1 MRASVGR
8 YPLRRDSEQLFII
21 AAARR
26 LLDVGVYLVLPD
38 ASVAHGL
45 DGAAQDGKRGVLG
58 KKPDFDV
65 RKFLIQVVQRL
76 ASLGSADRVS
86 RLRTFRLVCLCQS
99 FARNVAATLRQRAA
113 RRLCLPRC
121 LLRRVFPIR
130 FGAQIFNKPL
140 RRSANEICR
149 RPLSAFPPKA
159 NKCGATTDVC
169 FGPIADILGLI
180 RLAGRRAQGVAID
193 RGVLIMLTVIPAGAR
208 L

>member
-45 DGAAQDGKRGVLG
+45 DGAAQDGKRVVLG
-58 KKPDFDV
+58 KKPDFNV

-99 FARNVAATLRQRAA
+99 FARNGRCDTKAAGSEAA
-113 RRLCLPRC
+113 LFTPLFTPA
-121 LLRRVFPIR
+121 R
-130 FGAQIFNKPL
+130 FC
-140 RRSANEICR
+140 RS
-149 RPLSAFPPKA
+149 
-159 NKCGATTDVC
+159 D
-169 FGPIADILGLI
+169 
-180 RLAGRRAQGVAID
+180 
-193 RGVLIMLTVIPAGAR
+193 PAR
-208 L
+208 NFQ